1 MTDGEDVRYGL
12 IGGAECV
19 EVAKSS
25 SQVASV
31 SDTRKL
37 RALRLLVL
45 LSARGDASHLDN
57 VSSAGEGR
65 SSSYN
70 TLKRAIDLGVN
81 VMVVDERLLG
91 RLLRGDDIGDIGVD
105 GIIPDENEDGRFCC
119 CSRLME
125 LRLWMVPV
133 GDALLVFLDLEGGEK
148 FTGGGGGSS
157 SCNGEATGTIK
168 LLLLVRNDP
177 VVSGHESSVRRFL
190 IDKLFRLLPPPFTF
204 GDGGT
209 WN

>member
-91 RLLRGDDIGDIGVD
+91 RRRGDIGDIGGD
-105 GIIPDENEDGRFCC
+105 DIIADENEDGRC
-119 CSRLME
+119 
-125 LRLWMVPV
+125 
-133 GDALLVFLDLEGGEK
+133 
-148 FTGGGGGSS
+148 
-157 SCNGEATGTIK
+157 
-168 LLLLVRNDP
+168 
-177 VVSGHESSVRRFL
+177 
-190 IDKLFRLLPPPFTF
+190 
-204 GDGGT
+204 
-209 WN
+209 